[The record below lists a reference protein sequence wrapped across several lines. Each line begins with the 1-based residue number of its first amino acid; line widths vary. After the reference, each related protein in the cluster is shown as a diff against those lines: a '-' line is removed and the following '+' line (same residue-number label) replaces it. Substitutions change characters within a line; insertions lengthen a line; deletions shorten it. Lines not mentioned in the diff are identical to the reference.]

1 MSYNLRNR
9 SSDTMAHSRSPSP
22 SPSRNSSCSSTHV
35 NPVQEDTFDLNISSQ
50 KVAGTFYSNVFKTSA
65 MTHAIVLMFA
75 ILGGG
80 SMIRLYGQTCGIN
93 IFEPYSW
100 LRATITIGS
109 PWCKA
114 LNWVGYMA
122 TSVVEHLWL
131 HLFGLMVTSF
141 LAYIPGKFINREPG
155 TYHDQRN

>member
-35 NPVQEDTFDLNISSQ
+35 NPVQ
-50 KVAGTFYSNVFKTSA
+50 KVAGTFYSNVLKTSA

-80 SMIRLYGQTCGIN
+80 SMIRLYGQTCGLN

-141 LAYIPGKFINREPG
+141 LAYIPGNFSNREPG